1 MADPERASPSYER
14 RLEKY
19 SRKGW
24 RVGVPGLEWDKVA
37 VRTTRRP
44 FAAHRHVSRHPPAA
58 AWQTSLKRG
67 VYTWHERELKELKLT
82 FTEGARFPKYE
93 VMRAALLSQSQ
104 TNHAAIR
111 GDACSALAAITH

>member
-1 MADPERASPSYER
+1 M
-14 RLEKY
+14 K
-19 SRKGW
+19 
-24 RVGVPGLEWDKVA
+24 
-37 VRTTRRP
+37 RP
-44 FAAHRHVSRHPPAA
+44 DHSPPAA
-58 AWQTSLKRG
+58 AWQSSLKRG